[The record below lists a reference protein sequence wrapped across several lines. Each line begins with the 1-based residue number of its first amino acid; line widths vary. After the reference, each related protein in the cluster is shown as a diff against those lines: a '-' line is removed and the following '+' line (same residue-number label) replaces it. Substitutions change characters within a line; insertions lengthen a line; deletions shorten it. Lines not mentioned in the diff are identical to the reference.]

1 LVIDADWTDGRMASL
16 AGGSLALDSFGPD
29 IVGELE
35 AGRTIRLDDVGT
47 DRRSAPCADAYAA
60 IGTRSLIVVP
70 LLKHGGLQ
78 AILYLHCA
86 GSRFWTGADAAIAED
101 AAHRI
106 GDAIERAEAGRQ
118 LQSERVRLQAVVDT
132 IPAGLIMM
140 DEDGRLLIENDEWK
154 RTWGGNAHLDGGI
167 DYQRYQGSWADTGEP
182 VAPEQWPCLVSL
194 KEGLAIRDAVIDI
207 DRFNGTRGTIVVS
220 SAAIRDDSGRVVGAV
235 AANMDITEL
244 RAAQMQLLEADR
256 RKDEFLAM
264 LGHEL
269 RNPLAPIS
277 TAAEM
282 LRLALVK
289 RLVNLHGGEIS
300 AASKGPGTGARF
312 TVSLP
317 LSPGIRTPSGL

>member
-1 LVIDADWTDGRMASL
+1 MASL
-16 AGGSLALDSFGPD
+16 AGGGLALDSFGPD
-29 IVGELE
+29 IIGELE
-35 AGRTIRLDDVGT
+35 AGRTFRLDDVGT

-106 GDAIERAEAGRQ
+106 GDAIERAEAGRE
-118 LQSERVRLQAVVDT
+118 LQSERVRLRAVVDT

-182 VAPEQWPCLVSL
+182 VAPEQWAMPGVSERRPCHTRRRHRHRPLQRYPGHHRRFQCRDPRRQRACRRRRRG
-194 KEGLAIRDAVIDI
+194 KHGHHGTQGGPDAIAGGRP
-207 DRFNGTRGTIVVS
+207 G
-220 SAAIRDDSGRVVGAV
+220 SGRHPACKPLLTPRRCRPHPS
-235 AANMDITEL
+235 I
-244 RAAQMQLLEADR
+244 RA
-256 RKDEFLAM
+256 
-264 LGHEL
+264 
-269 RNPLAPIS
+269 S
-277 TAAEM
+277 
-282 LRLALVK
+282 
-289 RLVNLHGGEIS
+289 
-300 AASKGPGTGARF
+300 
-312 TVSLP
+312 
-317 LSPGIRTPSGL
+317 